1 MVPIGSVGTS
11 VMSRKGVGNNV
22 WQNDWVRKIRNKLY

>member
-1 MVPIGSVGTS
+1 MVPIGSAGTS
-11 VMSRKGVGNNV
+11 VMCRKGVENNV